1 MFRASLRSALQCS
14 ANCFLNSWNSSV
26 EGLPGAWR
34 FAGGDIDTVEG
45 GASRI
50 MLSAWGVSMA
60 GGMAVVR
67 V

>member
-1 MFRASLRSALQCS
+1 M
-14 ANCFLNSWNSSV
+14 

-34 FAGGDIDTVEG
+34 FAGGDVDMVEG

-50 MLSAWGVSMA
+50 MLSVWVVSMA